1 MQFIQDLTQVKIDVE
16 VTIFWY
22 LLNGLSIT
30 KTQHNTSSM
39 ANRYY
44 IILDFYIKGVLPIKN
59 QCKNKIFDL
68 GGVFIMIFRTLD
80 I

>member
-30 KTQHNTSSM
+30 KTQH
-39 ANRYY
+39 
-44 IILDFYIKGVLPIKN
+44 IKYGK
-59 QCKNKIFDL
+59 
-68 GGVFIMIFRTLD
+68 
-80 I
+80 